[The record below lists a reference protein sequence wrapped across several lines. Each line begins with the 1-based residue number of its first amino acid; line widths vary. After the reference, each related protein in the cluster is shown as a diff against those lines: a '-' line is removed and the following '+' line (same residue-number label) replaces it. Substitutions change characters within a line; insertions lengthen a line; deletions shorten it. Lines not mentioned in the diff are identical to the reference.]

1 MIQNEQEMHNIRE
14 NASRKWMNKR
24 RKEINDD
31 IANSH
36 DLNKSMELFTKWV
49 TYTNLSEKQQQHFR
63 LRQQLVIKQRAI
75 MEDFY
80 SFIRPLL
87 QNCYFLPEHRKQEI
101 EELTMTFKNFA
112 IFVCFTPLIF
122 RKRG

>member
-1 MIQNEQEMHNIRE
+1 MHNIRE

-49 TYTNLSEKQQQHFR
+49 TYTNLSEKQQQV
-63 LRQQLVIKQRAI
+63 L
-75 MEDFY
+75 
-80 SFIRPLL
+80 
-87 QNCYFLPEHRKQEI
+87 
-101 EELTMTFKNFA
+101 
-112 IFVCFTPLIF
+112 
-122 RKRG
+122 

>member
-1 MIQNEQEMHNIRE
+1 MVDSEAYFYIFQEMHNIRE

-49 TYTNLSEKQQQHFR
+49 TYTNLSEKQQQV
-63 LRQQLVIKQRAI
+63 L
-75 MEDFY
+75 
-80 SFIRPLL
+80 
-87 QNCYFLPEHRKQEI
+87 
-101 EELTMTFKNFA
+101 
-112 IFVCFTPLIF
+112 
-122 RKRG
+122 